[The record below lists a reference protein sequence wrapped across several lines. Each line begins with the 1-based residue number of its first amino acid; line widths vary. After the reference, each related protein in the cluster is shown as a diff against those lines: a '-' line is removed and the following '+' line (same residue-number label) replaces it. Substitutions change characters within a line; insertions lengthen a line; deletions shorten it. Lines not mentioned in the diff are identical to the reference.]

1 MASKN
6 NVRPFRHPRQSLRRE
21 APYKPPFSSPAAP
34 ARVAGNP
41 SPNNVLT
48 ISFTFNNRIEKRRIN
63 KAFLVQ
69 LIAQRFKQRL
79 LIYFPSTMRK
89 CEASKYLSSIH
100 GRVLLSPAFWLT
112 DLLQLIVGGRK
123 GRDHDD
129 RLIFFADPRCGNH
142 KILHNTVPRL
152 IVA

>member
-1 MASKN
+1 M
-6 NVRPFRHPRQSLRRE
+6 
-21 APYKPPFSSPAAP
+21 
-34 ARVAGNP
+34 
-41 SPNNVLT
+41 
-48 ISFTFNNRIEKRRIN
+48 
-63 KAFLVQ
+63 Q

-79 LIYFPSTMRK
+79 LIYFPLHDAKMRGI
-89 CEASKYLSSIH
+89 EIFIQHPRTGSVH
-100 GRVLLSPAFWLT
+100 QHQLT
-112 DLLQLIVGGRK
+112 DLLQLIVSRK